1 MRAMT
6 PGWFKVLFGVVG
18 FVFFCAGVFHGL
30 AVFFPSIS
38 EPLPA
43 WEHALFVLINWSMAG
58 MWFLRVKWLPWAFLG
73 LTMQQLWQHGGDLVH
88 ALQETPPR
96 VDWQSVF
103 ALGGLIPMWLLVRAW
118 VRAGKP

>member
-1 MRAMT
+1 MT

-30 AVFFPSIS
+30 AVFFPNIS
-38 EPLPA
+38 EPLPT
-43 WEHALFVLINWSMAG
+43 WEHGLFVLINWSMAG
-58 MWFLRVKWLPWAFLG
+58 LWFLRVKWLPWAFLG

-103 ALGGLIPMWLLVRAW
+103 ALGGLIPMWLLLRAW